1 MSENISVIGS
11 INVSSTK
18 IKCPG
23 CGTSIDI
30 KFDPATA
37 TLTCPFCGLSSQ
49 LPAPQKD
56 AVAEELD
63 FNSAIQR
70 ASVDWGKYK
79 KLIVCSNCGGQ
90 SVYDSEQVTGACPFC
105 GSTSVAPAAE
115 IDQIMVPNAVIPFSV
130 SRNQTQDLFV
140 NYAKKKTLVN
150 KKVLNCK
157 LENLVG
163 IYVPYWT
170 FDAYTASFYYA
181 YRDLGQAGYDHVN
194 GNWYQNI
201 DDISVFASARLRHPF
216 ISKVQKFDFAK
227 AIPYSP
233 EYLAGIPAERYT
245 LGLNDGWE
253 IAKTQIT
260 KILKKAVHRFNR
272 HLRVDDIVTSYY
284 DVKFR
289 YVLAPIYLATYR
301 FGKLTFPVAINGQTG
316 DIYCDVPTHLQKLI
330 ILAIIGLLVATA
342 LSVLFIVL
350 FGKYI
355 PYF

>member
-1 MSENISVIGS
+1 MSENKSVIGS

-23 CGTSIDI
+23 CGTSIGI

-63 FNSAIQR
+63 FNAAIQR

-115 IDQIMVPNAVIPFSV
+115 IDQIMVPNAVISFSV

-181 YRDLGQAGYDHVN
+181 YRNLGQAGYDHVN

-272 HLRVDDIVTSYY
+272 HLRVDDIATSYY

-316 DIYCDVPTHLQKLI
+316 EIYCDVPTHLQKLI
-330 ILAIIGLLVATA
+330 ILAIIGFLVASA

>member
-1 MSENISVIGS
+1 MAENKSIIGS
-11 INVSSTK
+11 VNVTSTQ

-23 CGTSIDI
+23 CGTSIGI
-30 KFDPATA
+30 QFDPSTA
-37 TLTCPFCGLSSQ
+37 TLTCPFCGLSSK
-49 LPAPQKD
+49 LAAAQKG

-90 SVYDSEQVTGACPFC
+90 SVYDTEQVTGACPFC

-115 IDQIMVPNAVIPFSV
+115 IDQIMAPNAIIPFSV
-130 SRNQTQDLFV
+130 GREQVQDLFV
-140 NYAKKKTLVN
+140 NYAKKKSLVN

-170 FDAYTASFYYA
+170 FDTFTASFYDA
-181 YRDLGQAGYDHVN
+181 YRNLGQAGYVPAN
-194 GNWYQNI
+194 GNWYQYI
-201 DDISVFASARLRHPF
+201 DDIPVFASARLRHPF
-216 ISKVQKFDFAK
+216 ISKVQTFDFTK
-227 AIPYSP
+227 AVPYSP

-245 LGLNDGWE
+245 FGLNDSWE
-253 IAKTQIT
+253 YVKTQIT
-260 KILKKAVHRFNR
+260 KMLKKSVHRFNR
-272 HLRVDDIVTSYY
+272 DLRVDDIFTRYY

-289 YVLAPIYLATYR
+289 YVLAPIYLATYK

-316 DIYCDVPTHLQKLI
+316 ETYCEVPTHIKKLI
-330 ILAIIGLLVATA
+330 ILAIIAFIVA
-342 LSVLFIVL
+342 SVLTVL
-350 FGKYI
+350 YVVFCSKYI